1 MSNKAQNKSFDKD
14 RTNLPENKIINKNII
29 KKNHNYP
36 RGKSNRN
43 KSFNNSQ
50 NLPNNII
57 YQKPSIK
64 LNDFISNN
72 NSLDENN
79 IGYKYNQ
86 NLDIDDNSQINNI
99 IENNIKDNIM
109 RGVSD
114 DLKKHENKTVI
125 DLNETQNNQNYGSK
139 EYEIE
144 KIQQENLKLK
154 ADSIIFREDIIH
166 LSEINKKLKE
176 ELEIEKRKIYTL
188 ISKGEEAIQ
197 ILNNKN
203 YEITQLTET
212 ISNLK
217 LSTSPD
223 IINNIKNNKTKE
235 QLIYELQFKLNNL
248 NNDKIKIE
256 TEKNILEEQYNNIIN
271 ENKIIIKED
280 ELYKNNFN
288 NNINVLENKIK
299 KLEKDLDELNI
310 KNNELKI
317 ESQKNNNNIER
328 LKIDKNN
335 FENKYQIK
343 KNEYNE
349 LENEFKKLENKYS
362 QLLYDIQKQKFIKE
376 KKKSEEKIEMKRKK
390 KKSSKQLIVND
401 LYNKIQNLKQKVK
414 NEREINN

>member
-109 RGVSD
+109 KGVSD

-125 DLNETQNNQNYGSK
+125 DLNETPNNQNYGSK

-176 ELEIEKRKIYTL
+176 ELEIEKRKIYSL

-223 IINNIKNNKTKE
+223 TINNIKNNKTKE

-299 KLEKDLDELNI
+299 KLEKDLEELNI
-310 KNNELKI
+310 KIMN
-317 ESQKNNNNIER
+317 
-328 LKIDKNN
+328 
-335 FENKYQIK
+335 
-343 KNEYNE
+343 
-349 LENEFKKLENKYS
+349 
-362 QLLYDIQKQKFIKE
+362 
-376 KKKSEEKIEMKRKK
+376 
-390 KKSSKQLIVND
+390 
-401 LYNKIQNLKQKVK
+401 
-414 NEREINN
+414 